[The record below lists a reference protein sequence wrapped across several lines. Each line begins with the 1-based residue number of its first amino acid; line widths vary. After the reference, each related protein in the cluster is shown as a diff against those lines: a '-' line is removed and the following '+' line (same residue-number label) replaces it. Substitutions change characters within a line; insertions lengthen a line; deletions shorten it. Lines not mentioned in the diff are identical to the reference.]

1 MFCLVVAEKVA
12 INLVLQ
18 LADFNNPL
26 TSESHRHQPTRD
38 KILTAFSTTVKTIMK
53 VLLIPLRTSGGG

>member
-12 INLVLQ
+12 INLLLQ

-26 TSESHRHQPTRD
+26 TSESHTQPT
-38 KILTAFSTTVKTIMK
+38 
-53 VLLIPLRTSGGG
+53 

>member
-1 MFCLVVAEKVA
+1 MFCLVAEKVG

-26 TSESHRHQPTRD
+26 TDQSQH
-38 KILTAFSTTVKTIMK
+38 TTQDCIFYSQNHNEGVTNTI
-53 VLLIPLRTSGGG
+53 R